1 MMINSTERF
10 IQNLRWMVIF
20 FLNPNDKP
28 KKETYWFKSTKTPP
42 PVPDLKPF
50 EDEVIDMIKNIEF
63 DEKKTNPFQEKVK
76 AEMKEIRN
84 EPKLIIAAD
93 KTSNFYKV
101 SSQSYSSLLER
112 TIQK

>member
-1 MMINSTERF
+1 MMINSGERF

-28 KKETYWFKSTKTPP
+28 KKETYGFKSTKTPP

-63 DEKKTNPFQEKVK
+63 DDKKTNPFQEKLN
-76 AEMKEIRN
+76 AELKEIQN
-84 EPKLIIAAD
+84 ETKLIKSLQNKLTKLFFPRRA
-93 KTSNFYKV
+93 
-101 SSQSYSSLLER
+101 QYSER
-112 TIQK
+112 I